1 MTARSLLLA
10 ALGLLAAPSVA
21 PLAAAPEW
29 YRIDPVHTRVLF
41 FVGHARFSRSIGL
54 FRPVEGGLWFDE
66 ADWTRSRVELCLPLS
81 SLDMGDRAWEDALR
95 RPAFFDAARHPALC
109 LRSRRIERLD
119 ERRGRL
125 HGELEVRGIAREVV
139 FDFTVNDV
147 RRFSLT
153 LKRRLGVSATAT
165 VSRSAFGM
173 TRDPTL
179 IGDAVEIVVEL
190 EAEPATAPAGDDPE
204 ER

>member
-1 MTARSLLLA
+1 MTPRLPTFVLLA
-10 ALGLLAAPSVA
+10 AMFAA
-21 PLAAAPEW
+21 PLAAQPAW
-29 YRIDPVHTRVLF
+29 YRIDPVHTRILF
-41 FVGHARFSRSIGL
+41 FVEHARFSRSIGL

-66 ADWTRSRVELCLPLS
+66 ADWTRSRVEVCLPLA
-81 SLDMGDRAWEDALR
+81 SLDMGDRAWENTLR
-95 RPAFFDAARHPALC
+95 RRDFFDAGRHPDIC

-119 ERRGRL
+119 ADRGRL
-125 HGELEVRGIAREVV
+125 HGELEVRGVARDVV

-179 IGDAVEIVVEL
+179 IGDAVEIVIEL
-190 EAEPATAPAGDDPE
+190 EAELAPAPAGDDPE

>member
-1 MTARSLLLA
+1 MSLRLPALVLLA
-10 ALGLLAAPSVA
+10 LSCAA
-21 PLAAAPEW
+21 PLAAQPVW

-41 FVGHARFSRSIGL
+41 FVEHARFSRSIGL

-66 ADWTRSRVELCLPLS
+66 ADWTRSRVEVCLPLA
-81 SLDMGDRAWEDALR
+81 SLDMGDRAWENTLR
-95 RPAFFDAARHPALC
+95 RRDFFDAGRHPAIC

-119 ERRGRL
+119 EVRGRL
-125 HGELEVRGIAREVV
+125 HGELEVRGVAREVV
-139 FDFTVNDV
+139 VDFTVNDV

-179 IGDAVEIVVEL
+179 IGDAVEIVIEL
-190 EAEPATAPAGDDPE
+190 EAEPAPAPAGDDPE

>member
-1 MTARSLLLA
+1 MMARGIALA
-10 ALGLLAAPSVA
+10 FVLSTLAT
-21 PLAAAPEW
+21 PLAAQPVW

-41 FVGHARFSRSIGL
+41 FVEHARFSRSIGM

-66 ADWTRSRVELCLPLS
+66 ADWSRSRVELCLPLA
-81 SLDMGDRAWEDALR
+81 SLDMGDRAWENTLR
-95 RPAFFDAARHPALC
+95 RRDFFDAVRHPEVC

-119 ERRGRL
+119 GRRGRL
-125 HGELEVRGIAREVV
+125 HGELEVRGVAREAVV
-139 FDFTVNDV
+139 DFTVNDV

-179 IGDAVEIVVEL
+179 IGDAVEIVIEL
-190 EAEPATAPAGDDPE
+190 EAEPAPAPAGDDLE